1 MKKTKG
7 FDALGDVL
15 KPASALTATT
25 TNGSITNTTGNVL
38 GSVSSTG
45 QPQNIGGGAAAGAV
59 PQPNPTGKVLTGD
72 LDSSLASLAENLTMN
87 KSQWNS
93 PKNTAKGGSTGWSPQ
108 PMAATTGANYRPM
121 VCTQTDLCP
130 SQRKAINALPF
141 LLCPFCS

>member
-1 MKKTKG
+1 M
-7 FDALGDVL
+7 GDVL

-25 TNGSITNTTGNVL
+25 TNGSITNATGNVL

-45 QPQNIGGGAAAGAV
+45 QQQAGGQQA

-87 KSQWNS
+87 KGQWNS
-93 PKNTAKGGSTGWSPQ
+93 PKNSAKSGSTGWSPQ

-121 VCTQTDLCP
+121 V
-130 SQRKAINALPF
+130 RKCKYSIL
-141 LLCPFCS
+141 SYKYT

>member
-1 MKKTKG
+1 M
-7 FDALGDVL
+7 GDVL
-15 KPASALTATT
+15 KPASALSATT

-45 QPQNIGGGAAAGAV
+45 QGGAGAAAQ
-59 PQPNPTGKVLTGD
+59 PQPNASGKVLTGD

-93 PKNTAKGGSTGWSPQ
+93 PKNQAKAGSTGWSPQ

-121 VCTQTDLCP
+121 VC
-130 SQRKAINALPF
+130 
-141 LLCPFCS
+141 